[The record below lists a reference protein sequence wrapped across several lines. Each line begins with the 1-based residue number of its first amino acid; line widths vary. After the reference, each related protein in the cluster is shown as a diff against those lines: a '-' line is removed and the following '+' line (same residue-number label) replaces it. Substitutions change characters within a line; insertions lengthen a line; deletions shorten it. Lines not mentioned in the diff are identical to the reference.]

1 VVIVFPGIG
10 LYFWVANKSRPIFLN
25 GSCNFLNSINNY
37 MRIKDIISE
46 AANPAQQAAIAISMK
61 KAGKKPKNESTK
73 ETGPKFTGYFKG
85 KDNLPVKKRMVGEK
99 SVEKEKKSLRNTNP
113 CWKGYHPVGTKKKN
127 GRTVPN
133 CVPESIQVG
142 DFVRTQDMS
151 RRGVVESVEIHRP
164 FGEYAVY
171 FRTEQDKLL
180 RTPIS
185 NIVKIP

>member
-1 VVIVFPGIG
+1 
-10 LYFWVANKSRPIFLN
+10 
-25 GSCNFLNSINNY
+25 
-37 MRIKDIISE
+37 
-46 AANPAQQAAIAISMK
+46 
-61 KAGKKPKNESTK
+61 
-73 ETGPKFTGYFKG
+73 
-85 KDNLPVKKRMVGEK
+85 MVGEK
-99 SVEKEKKSLRNTNP
+99 SVEEEKKSLRNTNP